1 MKLTDQT
8 YQMTSL
14 REQMHYLNKPH
25 TSFPLH
31 AFTIFALNFSIF
43 TNKLR
48 GSILPVQGATKTPQL
63 KSKVLLKPLL
73 EIYNFISDENFI

>member
-31 AFTIFALNFSIF
+31 AFTIIALNFSIF

-48 GSILPVQGATKTPQL
+48 GSILPVQGATKTPQ